1 MAKEMKSLSVV
12 IPCYNEEEVIVET
25 CQTIKKF
32 LDGLEIISDYEI
44 ILVNNGSTDNT
55 FEEMNRVYVDDEH
68 IVIVDLRNNFGFQ
81 GSITAGLFN
90 AYFDMVV
97 SIDADLQDDYHK
109 IEEMI
114 LKHYDGYDLV
124 LGVRKSRNS
133 DSFLKRITAQAYYK
147 FLNRLGVNS
156 VYNHADFRLMSRSLL
171 EDFKN
176 YPEKNRYIRGI
187 ITSLESR
194 YACVYYDRVKRTK
207 GESKFNVSSLLSLA
221 IDGITSFS
229 AIPIRFIS
237 LFGVFM
243 FFVSLLGI
251 GYIFYEKFI
260 NNIDVPGW
268 TFIVVSIMLFGGLN
282 SLFIGIIGE
291 YIGKTYIETK
301 ERPVFTIRKRYDRR
315 KDNEE

>member
-1 MAKEMKSLSVV
+1 MKSLSVV
-12 IPCYNEEEVIVET
+12 IPCFNEEEVIVET
-25 CQTIKKF
+25 TQTLKKF
-32 LDGLEIISDYEI
+32 LDNLETISDYEI
-44 ILVNNGSTDNT
+44 VLVNNGSTDNT
-55 FEEMNRVYVDDEH
+55 LEEMKRLYLENEH

-90 AYFDMVV
+90 ASFEMVV
-97 SIDADLQDDYHK
+97 TIDADLQDDYRK

-114 LKHYDGYDLV
+114 LRHYDGYDLV
-124 LGVRKSRNS
+124 LGVRKSRDS
-133 DSFLKRITAQAYYK
+133 DRFLKRVTAEFYYK
-147 FLNRLGVNS
+147 LLNKLGVNS

-171 EDFKN
+171 EDFKK
-176 YPEKNRYIRGI
+176 YPERNRYIRGI

-194 YACVYYDRVKRTK
+194 YACVYYDRVERTR
-207 GESKFNVSSLLSLA
+207 GESKFNLSSLLSLA

-237 LFGVFM
+237 LFGIFM
-243 FFVSLLGI
+243 FFISLLGI
-251 GYIFYEKFI
+251 VYIFYEKFI
-260 NNIDVPGW
+260 NNIEVPGW

-301 ERPVFTIRKRYDRR
+301 ERPIFTVRRRYDRR
-315 KDNEE
+315 KNHEK

>member
-194 YACVYYDRVKRTK
+194 YACVYYDRVERTK